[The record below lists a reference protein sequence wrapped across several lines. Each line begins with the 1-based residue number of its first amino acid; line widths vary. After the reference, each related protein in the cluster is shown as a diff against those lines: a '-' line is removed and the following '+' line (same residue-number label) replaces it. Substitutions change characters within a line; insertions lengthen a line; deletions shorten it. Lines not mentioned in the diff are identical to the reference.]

1 MSGEGDE
8 SAPVTD
14 EDVEE
19 LKDDIT
25 EFAGDYYSSNR
36 EYAHGYRDGL
46 RRSRLLIERWWDR
59 RRPRGAKPS
68 SVQPPEGPPTPDA
81 GSV

>member
-1 MSGEGDE
+1 MSGDDR
-8 SAPVTD
+8 AFPVTD

-25 EFAGDYYSSNR
+25 EFADAYYSSNGS
-36 EYAHGYRDGL
+36 YAAGYRDGL
-46 RRSRLLIERWWDR
+46 RRTRLFIDRWWDR